1 MGQQDMENTDMNSGD
16 QDSEDSAPSP
26 THTHKHDAVKA
37 KLDALE
43 MAIAKAREDL
53 LNQIANADVSN
64 VIDKTTLDA

>member
-1 MGQQDMENTDMNSGD
+1 MGQQDTENTNMNSD
-16 QDSEDSAPSP
+16 DSETSAPS
-26 THTHKHDAVKA
+26 HTHEHDAVKA

-53 LNQIANADVSN
+53 LNQIANADISN